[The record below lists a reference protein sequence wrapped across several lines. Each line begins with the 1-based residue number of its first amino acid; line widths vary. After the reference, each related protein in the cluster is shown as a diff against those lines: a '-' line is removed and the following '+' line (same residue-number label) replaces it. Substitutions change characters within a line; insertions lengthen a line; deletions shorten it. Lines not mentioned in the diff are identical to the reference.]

1 MNIRRITASAPFF
14 YCNKSLKAKRLSVY
28 KGPVHPNPDTF
39 ETAYFFSL
47 QNSLPSTRNQWTAYF
62 ETAFRSGFF
71 FFWIRRI
78 WLFRVDD
85 WQWVFWCQLRRK
97 CEFSLKWKLSNSKW
111 WTLHRLYN
119 VLFATL
125 LALIAILIA
134 CVPLL
139 WRQQLAISK
148 DWRLNL
154 ILIMKS
160 LSSRRRPEP
169 RQSQF

>member
-1 MNIRRITASAPFF
+1 MNIRRITASGPFF

-28 KGPVHPNPDTF
+28 KGPVHTNPDTF
-39 ETAYFFSL
+39 ETAYFFFL

-71 FFWIRRI
+71 FWIRRI

-85 WQWVFWCQLRRK
+85 WQWVFWCQLRHK

-134 CVPLL
+134 CVPLI